1 MGFSMMAALNG
12 NHDHDYERNIPE
24 IKLLDIDNIVADEN
38 NFYRV
43 VDDEAIERQNELLQA
58 DILARGIQQPIAVKP
73 LADGKF
79 KIISGHRRT
88 EICRRL
94 VKAGHDDF
102 KLIPAII
109 KIDVSTDPDDVKN
122 IETEINLIMSNATT
136 RELSD
141 WEKVQQVSRLNEL
154 YKGLKKAGKKIPG
167 RVNELIA
174 EKLNLSKTQVGRY
187 GKIDKNLSSDYK
199 KQLKNGKIAISTADA
214 LASKS
219 AEEQKKMYQTN
230 PKPKLDD
237 VAQKNNANKHNQQ
250 KLQGWHQLIYC
261 AHKYRDP
268 SPEAINI
275 NKNAAQEKIAALILK
290 YPDVCFVNPI
300 ESVSWMK
307 YWLSAQLSDTKVEE
321 IAMKHC
327 LALLK
332 RCDQLWVLSE
342 VSEGVKQEIAF
353 AKAHKIAILY
363 GMGDDNDEKN

>member
-1 MGFSMMAALNG
+1 MMEALNG
-12 NHDHDYERNIPE
+12 NNKKSQDIPE
-24 IKLLDIDNIVADEN
+24 IKLLDIDNIFADEN

-58 DILARGIQQPIAVKP
+58 DILARGIQQPITVAP
-73 LADGKF
+73 LENGKF
-79 KIISGHRRT
+79 KIVSGHRRT

-94 VKAGHDDF
+94 VKAGHDKF

-122 IETEINLIMSNATT
+122 METEINLIMSNATT

-167 RVNELIA
+167 RINELIA

-237 VAQKNNANKHNQQ
+237 VAQTRDKDKSTKESNQPNK
-250 KLQGWHQLIYC
+250 LIYC
-261 AHKYRDP
+261 AHKYRDS
-268 SPEAINI
+268 SPEAIDM
-275 NKNAAQEKIAALILK
+275 NKNDAQEKIAALILK
-290 YPDVCFVNPI
+290 YPDACFVNPI

-307 YWLSAQLSDTKVEE
+307 YWLSDHLSDSKLEE

-327 LALLK
+327 LALLV

-342 VSEGVKQEIAF
+342 ISEGVKAEIAF
-353 AKAHKIAILY
+353 AKAHNIAILY
-363 GMGDDNDEKN
+363 MNGEDNDEKN